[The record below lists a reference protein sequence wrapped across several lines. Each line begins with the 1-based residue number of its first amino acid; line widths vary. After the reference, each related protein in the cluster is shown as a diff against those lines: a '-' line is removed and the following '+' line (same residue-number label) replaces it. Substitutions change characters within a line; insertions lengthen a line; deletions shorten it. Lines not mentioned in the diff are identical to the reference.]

1 MSLTQKRPDTT
12 GPDPR
17 WSGITPRAWIIGLL
31 LIPLLD
37 FWLQYTEI
45 VAAGPDLAAM
55 SLPMAVLF
63 ALLVLIGINLGIK
76 KYQPKMALTQAELMF
91 IYTMN
96 TVAIYIGGIGMMQFL
111 TPALVGWKY
120 YATKV
125 LIPGRKVNINDVS
138 KYNPVKSSVTN
149 AK

>member
-1 MSLTQKRPDTT
+1 MSLTQKQPNTAAPQSPREA
-12 GPDPR
+12 R

-31 LIPLLD
+31 LIPILD

-76 KYQPKMALTQAELMF
+76 KFRPRMALTQAEL
-91 IYTMN
+91 
-96 TVAIYIGGIGMMQFL
+96 
-111 TPALVGWKY
+111 LVGQRP
-120 YATKV
+120 ASR
-125 LIPGRKVNINDVS
+125 PR
-138 KYNPVKSSVTN
+138 
-149 AK
+149 